1 MYVSGTTKRRE
12 ALVRDAL
19 LARPRMARRPA
30 TVEILVV
37 LEVIALLAAVA
48 LFSLRSDR
56 PVSCQAEVTAVRNAV
71 AQYRVDVGENP
82 KNMLA
87 LVGLGLLKPA
97 PGPNSPS
104 VKAGFSYDVS
114 NGTYAGGT
122 CPQ

>member
-1 MYVSGTTKRRE
+1 
-12 ALVRDAL
+12 
-19 LARPRMARRPA
+19 MARRPA

-56 PVSCQAEVTAVRNAV
+56 PVSCQTEVTTVRNAV
-71 AQYRVDVGENP
+71 ALYRLDLGDNP
-82 KNMLA
+82 KSMLA
-87 LVGLGLLKPA
+87 LVGLGFLKTAPA
-97 PGPNSPS
+97 PNSPS

-114 NGTYAGGT
+114 SGTYAGGT